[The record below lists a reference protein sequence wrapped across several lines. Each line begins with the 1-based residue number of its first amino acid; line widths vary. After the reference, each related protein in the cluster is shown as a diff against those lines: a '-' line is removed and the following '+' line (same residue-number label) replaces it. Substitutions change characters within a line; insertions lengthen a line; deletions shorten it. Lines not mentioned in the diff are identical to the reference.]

1 MQKKYQKMINFDS
14 YVKIVLSTLKV
25 CGVPVMAM
33 RGVCDDNNLFPGAD
47 LDGSAYISIADGYT
61 SALGHGDMCI
71 FKGDNGEAKG
81 VLLVNVSAQFLS
93 IIRGNGLLYGTRY
106 KSVKNT
112 FSNEYVVH
120 F

>member
-1 MQKKYQKMINFDS
+1 MQKKYQKMTNFDS
-14 YVKIVLSTLKV
+14 YVKNVLSTLKV

-33 RGVCDDNNLFPGAD
+33 RGVCDDDNLFPGAD

-71 FKGDNGEAKG
+71 FKGNNGEAKG

-93 IIRGNGLLYGTRY
+93 IIRGNGMLYGARY

-112 FSNEYVVH
+112 FSNEYVVY

>member
-1 MQKKYQKMINFDS
+1 
-14 YVKIVLSTLKV
+14 
-25 CGVPVMAM
+25 
-33 RGVCDDNNLFPGAD
+33 
-47 LDGSAYISIADGYT
+47 
-61 SALGHGDMCI
+61 MCI
-71 FKGDNGEAKG
+71 FKGNNGEAKG

-93 IIRGNGLLYGTRY
+93 IIRGNGMLYGARY